1 MLSAVFGLFGGF
13 NIGLAHDNM
22 MFRRGGGGGGGPVEG
37 VSVVSIEEE
46 VVQKGREGEGRE
58 VKE

>member
-22 MFRRGGGGGGGPVEG
+22 MFGGGGGLCGRPERDGG
-37 VSVVSIEEE
+37 
-46 VVQKGREGEGRE
+46 
-58 VKE
+58 

>member
-22 MFRRGGGGGGGPVEG
+22 MLGGGGGGGGGG
-37 VSVVSIEEE
+37 VVRWRGYLWSI
-46 VVQKGREGEGRE
+46 
-58 VKE
+58 